1 LKRGLRASLQ
11 SASLITGQQVV
22 TLDFV
27 HDAPATPVTLEGSDF
42 VLPAIEGGGLSGLTA
57 SATALL
63 DKVNSIPF
71 KQIGDNLDDIL
82 QVANNV
88 ANGQPLQE
96 AFTDLSATLGL
107 AKTFVA
113 RLNSGASPA
122 LRQLPAIA
130 TELEKA
136 LTSANRLMLSFDSG
150 YGDNT
155 EFNRELDRL
164 LVQLN
169 DAVRS
174 IRALADL
181 LARHPEALIKGRPGQ
196 GIE

>member
-1 LKRGLRASLQ
+1 MSGSG
-11 SASLITGQQVV
+11 SV
-22 TLDFV
+22 
-27 HDAPATPVTLEGSDF
+27 PVSVE
-42 VLPAIEGGGLSGLTA
+42 
-57 SATALL
+57 
-63 DKVNSIPF
+63 
-71 KQIGDNLDDIL
+71 
-82 QVANNV
+82 
-88 ANGQPLQE
+88 
-96 AFTDLSATLGL
+96 
-107 AKTFVA
+107 
-113 RLNSGASPA
+113 
-122 LRQLPAIA
+122 AIA